1 MVSMI
6 PNCNGGELV
15 TKIINTN
22 LPAKEIIDFRNERDW
37 EKHHT
42 PVNLAKS
49 ISIEAAE
56 LLELYQWNETADLN
70 RVRDELADILIYSIT
85 LAEKLELNINTII
98 LEKIEK
104 NRIKYPNKEKS
115 KLGKKQAIIKLH
127 NE

>member
-1 MVSMI
+1 VA
-6 PNCNGGELV
+6 
-15 TKIINTN
+15 KIFNTN

-115 KLGKKQAIIKLH
+115 KLK
-127 NE
+127 